1 MTAAADADAGAGTLP
16 DRPVLGLSLMVLF
29 CLFIPFS
36 DAASKYMAE
45 AGVAILLIVGVRFV
59 VQGAVLVPAAAALG
73 QSFRFSRLG
82 WWLTAL
88 RTALQIGGLWTVT
101 LALKAMP
108 LADTMAIV
116 FVMPLILLLF
126 GHFFAGEHVGPH
138 RLGACLVGFGGT
150 LMVIQPA
157 FAEVG
162 WVVLLPLATAVIFA
176 VFMLVTRRLS
186 REVGAVAMQ
195 GASGAMGAVV
205 LGGALLLVGVP
216 DLPPGPG
223 IGWGPVLVGAGLL
236 GTSAHLLMTASLRY
250 APSSTLAPMQY
261 LEIPMAT
268 LVGWA
273 IFAEL
278 PNGLAA
284 VGIVVTIAV
293 GLYVIARERRAA

>member
-1 MTAAADADAGAGTLP
+1 MTAAAAPA
-16 DRPVLGLSLMVLF
+16 DRPLLGVALIVLF
-29 CLFIPFS
+29 CLAIPFS
-36 DAASKYMAE
+36 DALSKLMAE
-45 AGVAILLIVGVRFV
+45 AGMAVVVIIAVRFL
-59 VQGAVLVPAAAALG
+59 VQGGVLVPAAWAMG
-73 QSFRFSRLG
+73 QSFRFSAAG
-82 WWLTAL
+82 WRLTAV
-88 RTALQIGGLWTVT
+88 RTALQVAGLWTIVT
-101 LALKAMP
+101 ALRFMP

-126 GHFFAGEHVGPH
+126 GHVFAGEHVGPH
-138 RLGACLVGFGGT
+138 RLWGCVAGFAGT

-195 GASGAMGAVV
+195 GASGVMGAAA
-205 LGGALLLVGVP
+205 LGLWLLLLGVP
-216 DLPPGPG
+216 DPPSAPFPG
-223 IGWGPVLVGAGLL
+223 GWGPILLAAGLVGTL
-236 GTSAHLLMTASLRY
+236 AHLLMTAALRH

-273 IFAEL
+273 VFGEL

-284 VGIVVTIAV
+284 LGIVVTIAV
-293 GLYVIARERRAA
+293 GLYVIARERRA

>member
-1 MTAAADADAGAGTLP
+1 M
-16 DRPVLGLSLMVLF
+16 GLSLIVLF
-29 CLFIPFS
+29 CLAIPFS
-36 DAASKYMAE
+36 DALSKLMAE
-45 AGVAILLIVGVRFV
+45 AGLAVVAIIAVRFL
-59 VQGAVLVPAAAALG
+59 VQGGVLVPAAWAMG
-73 QSFRFSRLG
+73 QSFRFSATG
-82 WWLTAL
+82 WWLTAA
-88 RTALQIGGLWTVT
+88 RTALQVAGLWTIVT
-101 LALKAMP
+101 ALRFMP

-126 GHFFAGEHVGPH
+126 GHLFAGEHVGPH
-138 RLGACLVGFGGT
+138 RLAACVAGFGGT

-162 WVVLLPLATAVIFA
+162 WIVLLPLATAVIFA
-176 VFMLVTRRLS
+176 AFMMITRRLS

-195 GASGAMGAVV
+195 GASGAMGAAGLAAWLAAFGVPEAPPAPFP
-205 LGGALLLVGVP
+205 GGWWPILLLAG
-216 DLPPGPG
+216 
-223 IGWGPVLVGAGLL
+223 LVGTL
-236 GTSAHLLMTASLRY
+236 AHLLMTASLRY

-273 IFAEL
+273 VFGEL

-293 GLYVIARERRAA
+293 GLYVIARERRAAQVPA